1 MTVVALRSLILLAL
15 LLPATAGYAGPALNI
30 ATQASEESAAQT
42 QARIDAI
49 ARELERRQTAMQQR
63 ARELSATELKLQQ
76 LDQRIADVAS
86 QLSQLEQSLAATLAR
101 IATLEQQQRQLRAEQ
116 QQQQKWLAR
125 QIDMAYR
132 IGEHDLL
139 KLILNQQD
147 PAAFERLHGYYGY
160 FNRARLQKLAE
171 LKATATELEQVT
183 AEVAAEQQALAS
195 QKRAQEAQRQ
205 QLQQQKAEQ
214 QQLVRQLH
222 QQQQQDES
230 RIAQL
235 EQDQREL
242 EEVLAAIIA
251 ALRDEPQLEG
261 LSKLKGKLSWPAQG
275 RVQRLFGRAR
285 SGGVKWKGV
294 VIDAAEGTPVKALA
308 DGRVIYANWMRGFGL
323 LLVLDHGDGYM
334 SLYGH
339 NQTILPNV
347 GEVVRRGEDIA
358 RVGQS
363 GGRETPALYFEIR
376 VKGDPVNPTRWVR

>member
-1 MTVVALRSLILLAL
+1 MMKLAMRAL
-15 LLPATAGYAGPALNI
+15 LLCLLLLPSV
-30 ATQASEESAAQT
+30 ASHAWQTPSQESAAET

-49 ARELERRQTAMQQR
+49 ARELERRQAAMQQR
-63 ARELSATELKLQQ
+63 ARELSATEREVQR
-76 LDQRIADVAS
+76 LDKQIADVAN
-86 QLSQLEQSLAATLAR
+86 QLAKLNDALQQTQQR
-101 IATLEQQQRQLRAEQ
+101 INDLEQQQRQLVAEQEQ
-116 QQQQKWLAR
+116 QQQWLAK
-125 QIDMAYR
+125 QVDMAYR

-139 KLILNQQD
+139 KLILNQEE
-147 PAAFERLHGYYGY
+147 PAELERLHGYYGY
-160 FNRARLQKLAE
+160 FNRARLAKLAE
-171 LKATATELEQVT
+171 LKATQAELERVRTQV
-183 AEVAAEQQALAS
+183 ADEQQALAT
-195 QKRAQEAQRQ
+195 QRQ
-205 QLQQQKAEQ
+205 QQEQQRQRLAEQKAQQQK
-214 QQLVRQLH
+214 LVRQLN
-222 QQQQQDES
+222 QEQQQDQS
-230 RIAQL
+230 RVAQL

-261 LSKLKGKLSWPAQG
+261 LTQLKGKLSWPAQG
-275 RVQRLFGRAR
+275 QVQRLFGRSR
-285 SGGVKWKGV
+285 SGGVKWKGIL
-294 VIDAAEGTPVKALA
+294 IDAAEGSPVKAIA

-376 VKGDPVNPTRWVR
+376 VKGDPVNPTQWVR